1 VGRNR
6 FKPRCKAQIQ
16 VVFDGRGAPNSRP
29 FLIEVDPRSASVGLN
44 GYYEADT
51 FDIEFET
58 RLLPFDPDQIA
69 FAAVNIFMW
78 DDARPTPEWA
88 IDDNEMVGGLVDD
101 IETEMVG
108 DDNVVKFTGRDNTAI
123 LADSEWDPRD
133 KVRAGGEL
141 NDVIQSIA
149 DEAAPEGTRA
159 RFEVIWMG
167 EEDPPQVGGLHRST
181 KKKGL
186 WVKAGKSYWDVI
198 WDLCLQHAYVP
209 RIVGRKIFIGEP
221 RTETRR
227 SLEMAPRLV
236 YGRNLTGLSL
246 KRKFA
251 RELVPQVVL
260 TAWDPHTEER
270 IEVVYPRERNITV
283 GATGST
289 DALGIPLTVKK
300 DEQLFFAAPKGI
312 TDRDALIRYARMRF
326 YDLGRGQTVYK
337 LKTSNLWIDS
347 PLPVAGAE
355 ECVLQFRPGD
365 AIGISFDPF
374 NQEHLRALD
383 IGQRRRHIIAMGYKP
398 AVADFVADNI
408 DRMRMFGQDYY
419 YNRGQVS
426 YSETEGIEIEIE
438 AMNFASEVR
447 EVIFAERT
455 GANLEPS
462 RKYR

>member
-1 VGRNR
+1 MV
-6 FKPRCKAQIQ
+6 QIQ

-29 FLIEVDPRSASVGLN
+29 FLIEIVPRSATVSLN

-51 FDIEFET
+51 FDLEFDT
-58 RLLPFDPDQIA
+58 RLLPFDPDQLA
-69 FAAVNIFMW
+69 FAAVTIYMW
-78 DDARPTPEWA
+78 DDVRPTPEWA
-88 IDDNEMVGGLVDD
+88 VASNEMIRGLVDD
-101 IETEMVG
+101 VETEMVG
-108 DDNVVKFTGRDNTAI
+108 EDNIAKVTGRDYTAV

-159 RFEVIWMG
+159 RFSVIWKG
-167 EEDPPQVGGLHRST
+167 EEDPPQVGGLHRGT
-181 KKKGL
+181 KSKGL

-209 RIVGRKIFIGEP
+209 RVVGSTIFIGEP

-251 RELVPQVVL
+251 RELVPQIVL
-260 TAWDPHTEER
+260 TAWDPVTHER
-270 IEVVYPRERNITV
+270 IEVVYPKERNITV
-283 GATGST
+283 GQTGSA

-300 DEQLFFAAPKGI
+300 DEQMFFAAPKGI
-312 TDRDALIRYARMRF
+312 TDRKALIRYARMRF
-326 YDLGRGQTVYK
+326 YHLGRGETVYK

-347 PLPVAGAE
+347 PLPIAGAE

-365 AIGISFDPF
+365 AIGVAFDPF
-374 NQEHLRALD
+374 NQEHLRALGRD
-383 IGQRRRHIIAMGYKP
+383 QRRRHIIAMGYKE
-398 AVADFVADNI
+398 AIADFVADNV
-408 DRMRMFGQDYY
+408 DRLTLFSQNYY
-419 YNRGQVS
+419 FNRGQVTW
-426 YSETEGIEIEIE
+426 SETEGIEIEIE

-447 EVIFAERT
+447 EVVFAEST
-455 GANLEPS
+455 GASLEPS
-462 RKYR
+462 RKYH